1 MSTEFITNV
10 HQELVFNI
18 AYIMTKNEPMDY
30 DQRVLITTR
39 TMDNL
44 RKKELVNSEETTHKA
59 NEYIASYISTYIKVS
74 VLEVK
79 IKMRKMIP
87 NWPDNSFHKFQL

>member
-1 MSTEFITNV
+1 MYTEFITNV

-30 DQRVLITTR
+30 DQQVLITTR

-44 RKKELVNSEETTHKA
+44 KKKELVNSEETTHKA

-74 VLEVK
+74 VLAVK
-79 IKMRKMIP
+79 IRMRKLIP
-87 NWPDNSFHKFQL
+87 NWPDNSFHKLQL